1 MSFTAFGRGYDQN
14 ASSAAGSHGTEHN
27 GATTHGHAAFNG
39 NGHAHVNGN
48 GHTHLNGNGH
58 ANGNGHSNGHAAEPN
73 GNINGNGK
81 SASMGSRFQRIH
93 TTLSSGVSIKGTVK
107 FRSELTIDG
116 EVEGTIQSFGRLT
129 VGRNAHVRGDIQSRS
144 VTVHGTVDG
153 NLSVDEQCELRSGCT
168 LRGDIETSRLI
179 VDEDVNFTG
188 NAAIATRDLLS
199 ELRPFTREENG
210 NGHNPA

>member
-1 MSFTAFGRGYDQN
+1 MSFTAFGRGYEHN
-14 ASSAAGSHGTEHN
+14 GSGAHSIGTEHN
-27 GATTHGHAAFNG
+27 GATS
-39 NGHAHVNGN
+39 NGHDAAALNGN

-58 ANGNGHSNGHAAEPN
+58 VNGNGHSNGHATECN
-73 GNINGNGK
+73 GITNGNGK
-81 SASMGSRFQRIH
+81 TGGVGSRFQSIRA
-93 TTLSSGVSIKGTVK
+93 TLSSGVSIKGTVT

-129 VGRNAHVRGDIQSRS
+129 VGRNAHVRGDIQTRS

-168 LRGDIETSRLI
+168 LRGDIETSRLV

-199 ELRPFTREENG
+199 ELRPFEREENG